1 MDAAARKI
9 YAKLLN
15 GLLPTQDPVKCW
27 GRIGTGHICDACND
41 EIDGTDVEHELDFGG
56 HLTLRFH
63 AACDAIWR
71 DLTSQSAAPVDVLA
85 GASLESPMDHRD
97 LEGVHVLVVD
107 DSDDSREILRIA
119 LEYCGALVT
128 TAESAERAKRI
139 LENLRPHVLVTDISM
154 PDDGLRLIREV
165 KAVAQKGI
173 DVPAIAVTAH
183 RLRREEL
190 LAEGFVEL
198 VEKPLDP
205 FALCGV
211 VRQHA
216 QARRN
221 T

>member
-9 YAKLLN
+9 YAKLAN

-41 EIDGTDVEHELDFGG
+41 EIDDTDVEHELDFGG

-71 DLTSQSAAPVDVLA
+71 DLISQSAAPV
-85 GASLESPMDHRD
+85 ESAMAHRD

-139 LENLRPHVLVTDISM
+139 LENLRPHVLVTDIF
-154 PDDGLRLIREV
+154 D
-165 KAVAQKGI
+165 
-173 DVPAIAVTAH
+173 
-183 RLRREEL
+183 
-190 LAEGFVEL
+190 
-198 VEKPLDP
+198 
-205 FALCGV
+205 
-211 VRQHA
+211 
-216 QARRN
+216 AR
-221 T
+221 